1 MYIKQSQKIDF
12 LFISYV
18 ISYKIKSANIKHVHV
33 NKLNVVTSERI
44 AISALLGTT
53 IMYMYTDTGRG
64 TSIHHNAF
72 EHVVVIP
79 NNI

>member
-18 ISYKIKSANIKHVHV
+18 ISYKIKSANIIHVS
-33 NKLNVVTSERI
+33 KLNVVTSERI

-64 TSIHHNAF
+64 TSIH
-72 EHVVVIP
+72 VVMSYITMRL
-79 NNI
+79 NTLW